1 MTARP
6 AIFNDVSLFPRDAKP
21 LSSYRKYWAQRFG
34 VAKFLPT
41 TRTEMDTLGWDS
53 CDIVIVVGDA
63 YVDHPSFGMAV
74 IGRMLE
80 NQGFRVGIIAQP
92 DWQSAEPF
100 KALGKPNLF
109 YGVSAGNMDSMIN
122 RYTADR
128 KIRTDDAY
136 TAGGQGGKR
145 PDRAALVYSQR
156 CKEAYSD
163 VPIILGGIEGSLRRI
178 AHYDYWQDKVRR
190 SIVVDAKCD
199 LLLYGNAERA
209 IVEIAHRLA
218 AKEPIEN
225 LIDIRGTA
233 FVQRQNAEGWF
244 EIDSTDID
252 TPGRTEQHVNP
263 YMMSADLARE
273 QGGSCAKEDSVV
285 SVQSGLPGAGASAQ
299 TLRGQ
304 MDVNTSVRTE
314 LVEGFAKAAAT
325 GSDRTQAKGSDV
337 GFTVKPLTFVPNP
350 ALSKNKIKTPPRDKS
365 VIRLPSYEQ
374 VKADPVLYAH
384 ANRVLHLETNPG
396 NARALVQKHGE
407 GTTARDVWIT
417 PPPIPLSTA
426 EMDLVFDLPYARSP
440 HPSYADAQGGHDGE
454 TKIPAWEMIRFSVN
468 IMRGCFGGCTF
479 CSITEHEGRIIQS
492 RSEDSVIREVE
503 AIRDSVK
510 GFTGVISDL
519 GGPTANMYRIGCKSP
534 EIESACRKPSCVY
547 PGICPNLNTDHS
559 ALIKMYRRARE
570 LKGVKK
576 ILVSSGLRYDLAV
589 QSPEYV
595 KELVTH
601 HVGGYLK
608 IAPEHTEGGPLSK
621 MMKPGIGSYDKFKQ
635 MFEKYSAEAGK
646 KQYLIP
652 YFIAAHPG
660 TSDEDMMNLAIWLKK
675 NGFRADQVQTFYP
688 SPMAV
693 ATAMYHTNRNPLRKI
708 TRESETVDI
717 VRGDKR
723 RRLHKAF
730 LRYHDANHWPLL
742 REALKSMGRADL
754 IGNGKHH
761 LIPTFQPLTDG
772 GYTSA
777 RRKNSNVV
785 GSKVKGRTGGSN
797 AVAAPSAPLRD
808 GQRVVAKPGRILTQH
823 TGLPPRKQK

>member
-1 MTARP
+1 MTNLMNAYT
-6 AIFNDVSLFPRDAKP
+6 DVSFFPRNAKP
-21 LSSYRKYWAQRFG
+21 LSSYRKYWAARFG
-34 VAKFLPT
+34 TAPFLPMS
-41 TRTEMDTLGWDS
+41 RDEMQQLGWDS
-53 CDIVIVVGDA
+53 CDIIIVTGDA

-92 DWQSAEPF
+92 DWQSADPF
-100 KALGKPNLF
+100 KVLGKPNLF
-109 YGVSAGNMDSMIN
+109 FGVTAGNMDSMIN

-128 KIRTDDAY
+128 KIRSDDAY
-136 TAGGQGGKR
+136 TAGDIGGKR

-178 AHYDYWQDKVRR
+178 AHYDYWSDKVRR
-190 SIVVDAKCD
+190 SIVVDSKCD

-209 IVEIAHRLA
+209 IVDIAHRLA
-218 AKEPIEN
+218 NKEPVQNIT
-225 LIDIRGTA
+225 DVRGTA
-233 FVQRQNAEGWF
+233 FVRRQTPEGWF
-244 EIDSTDID
+244 EIDSSNID
-252 TPGRTEQHVNP
+252 EPGRVEAHVNP
-263 YMMSADLARE
+263 YLMVSEVAKQQGQSCARE
-273 QGGSCAKEDSVV
+273 DEAQAVADAANQQQVAGRLLDQKPQPIKFVDNPN
-285 SVQSGLPGAGASAQ
+285 LPGLQG
-299 TLRGQ
+299 
-304 MDVNTSVRTE
+304 
-314 LVEGFAKAAAT
+314 
-325 GSDRTQAKGSDV
+325 KGKLKV
-337 GFTVKPLTFVPNP
+337 
-350 ALSKNKIKTPPRDKS
+350 PPRDKS

-374 VKADPVLYAH
+374 VKSDPVTYAH

-396 NARALVQKHGE
+396 NARCLVQAHGE
-407 GTTARDVWIT
+407 GSTARDVWVN
-417 PPPIPLSTA
+417 PPPIPLTTA

-440 HPSYADAQGGHDGE
+440 HPVYADANGSHDGD

-492 RSEDSVIREVE
+492 RSEDSVIREIE
-503 AIRDSVK
+503 DIRDKVP

-534 EIESACRKPSCVY
+534 EIEAACRKPSCVY
-547 PGICPNLNTDHS
+547 PGICQNLNTDHS
-559 ALIKMYRRARE
+559 SLIHMYRRARE

-576 ILVSSGLRYDLAV
+576 ILIGSGLRYDLAV

-608 IAPEHTEGGPLSK
+608 IAPEHTEGGPLSM

-635 MFEKYSAEAGK
+635 MFDKYSAEAGK
-646 KQYLIP
+646 KQFLVP

-660 TSDEDMMNLAIWLKK
+660 TKDEDMMNLALWLKS

-688 SPMAV
+688 SPMAT
-693 ATAMYHTNRNPLRKI
+693 ATAMYHSGKNPLARV
-708 TRESETVDI
+708 TRQSHSVDI
-717 VRGDKR
+717 VRGEKR

-730 LRYHDANHWPLL
+730 LRYHDANNWPLL
-742 REALKSMGRADL
+742 REALKTMGRADL

-761 LIPTFQPLTDG
+761 LIPTFQPTTDG
-772 GYTSA
+772 NYTSA
-777 RRKNSNVV
+777 RRKNSTVV
-785 GSKVKGRTGGSN
+785 R
-797 AVAAPSAPLRD
+797 
-808 GQRVVAKPGRILTQH
+808 PGRVLTQH
-823 TGLPPRKQK
+823 TGLPPRKKK